1 MLVMP
6 RKARIDAPGALHH
19 IIVRGIDRR
28 KIFFNDSDRDDFLD
42 RLGAILSESKTACF
56 AWALMTNHL
65 HLLLRTGVAPI
76 ASVMRRL
83 LTGYAVSFNRRHRR
97 HGHLFQN
104 RYKSILCQ
112 EDLYLLELVR
122 YIHLNPLRA
131 GVVEQIKGLDTYP
144 YSGHYVLMGKTEPGF
159 QDVDYILNL
168 FGGKVLEARRH
179 YLEFVKKGVAAGRRP
194 DLTGGGLVRSA
205 GGWSAL
211 RAMRNCESRMKGD
224 ERILGQGDFVETVLK
239 AAQENL
245 DRKSKMHALGYDF
258 DWLVDRVLGLFGLT
272 FNELLTG
279 GKQRRTV
286 QARSVLCY
294 WGTRELGMSAVS
306 ISKKLNIAASTA
318 SESAMRGRQIVEEGA
333 LKLLEGD
340 KSENPRNVP

>member
-1 MLVMP
+1 MP

-28 KIFFNDSDRDDFLD
+28 RIFFDDADRDDFLD
-42 RLGAILSESKTACF
+42 RLGGILSESKTRCF
-56 AWALMTNHL
+56 AWAFMTNHL

-83 LTGYAVSFNRRHRR
+83 LTGYAVSYNRRHRR

-112 EDLYLLELVR
+112 EDPYLLELVR

-131 GVVEQIKGLDTYP
+131 GIVEELKGLNTYR
-144 YSGHYVLMGKTEPGF
+144 YCGHYVLMGKTEAGF

-168 FGGKVLEARRH
+168 FSGKIPEARRH
-179 YLEFVKKGVAAGRRP
+179 YLEFVKKGAAAGRRP

-211 RAMRNCESRMKGD
+211 KAMRKGESRMKGD

-239 AAQENL
+239 AAQEDL
-245 DRKSKMHALGYDF
+245 DRKSIIRALGYDF
-258 DWLVDRVLGLFGLT
+258 DALVNRVLGLFGLT

-279 GKQRRTV
+279 GKQRRV
-286 QARSVLCY
+286 VKARSVLCY

-306 ISKKLNIAASTA
+306 ISKELNIAFSTA
-318 SESAMRGRQIVEEGA
+318 SESAMRGRQIVEEHGW
-333 LKLLEGD
+333 KLLEEE
-340 KSENPRNVP
+340 KSENPKTIIAQH

>member
-1 MLVMP
+1 MP
-6 RKARIDAPGALHH
+6 RKSRIDAPGALHH
-19 IIVRGIDRR
+19 IIVRGINRK
-28 KIFFNDSDRDDFLD
+28 KIFFDDPDRDDFLD
-42 RLGAILSESKTACF
+42 RLGDILSDTKTPCF
-56 AWALMTNHL
+56 AWAFMTNHL
-65 HLLLRTGVAPI
+65 HLILRTGTAPI
-76 ASVMRRL
+76 ATVMRRL

-112 EDLYLLELVR
+112 EDPYLLELVR

-131 GVVEQIKGLDTYP
+131 GIVEGLKELNTYP
-144 YSGHYVLMGKTEPGF
+144 YCGHNALMGKTKPGF

-168 FGGKVLEARRH
+168 FGEKVPEARRL

-194 DLTGGGLVRSA
+194 ELTGGGLVRSA

-211 RAMRNCESRMKGD
+211 KAMRNDESRMKGD

-245 DRKSKMHALGYDF
+245 DRKSSILALGYDF
-258 DWLVDRVLGLFGLT
+258 DSLVDRVLSLFGLT

-279 GKQRRTV
+279 GKQRRMV

-306 ISKKLNIAASTA
+306 IAKKLNIASSTA
-318 SESAMRGRQIVEEGA
+318 SESAMKGRQIVEEHGW
-333 LKLLEGD
+333 KLLEED
-340 KSENPRNVP
+340 KSVNPRNVL

>member
-1 MLVMP
+1 MP

-19 IIVRGIDRR
+19 IIVRGINRR
-28 KIFFNDSDRDDFLD
+28 KIFFDDSDRDDFLD
-42 RLGAILSESKTACF
+42 RLGGILSDSKTPCF
-56 AWALMTNHL
+56 AWAFMTNHL

-112 EDLYLLELVR
+112 QDPYLLELVR

-131 GVVEQIKGLDTYP
+131 GIVEELKVLDTYP
-144 YSGHYVLMGKTEPGF
+144 YSGHCALMGKKEHAF

-168 FGGKVLEARRH
+168 FGDKIPEARRR
-179 YLEFVKKGVAAGRRP
+179 YLKFVQKGVATGRRP
-194 DLTGGGLVRSA
+194 DLTGGGIVRSA

-211 RAMRNCESRMKGD
+211 KTMRKSESRMKGD
-224 ERILGQGDFVETVLK
+224 ERVLGQGDFVETVLK
-239 AAQENL
+239 AAKESL
-245 DRKSKMHALGYDF
+245 DRKSTIRSLGYDF
-258 DWLVDRVLGLFGLT
+258 EWLLDRVLGLFGLT
-272 FNELLTG
+272 FKELLTG

-294 WGTRELGMSAVS
+294 WGTRELGMSAVE
-306 ISKKLNIAASTA
+306 ISKKLNIASSTA
-318 SESAMRGRQIVEEGA
+318 SESATRGRQIVEKQG
-333 LKLLEGD
+333 LKLLDED
-340 KSENPRNVP
+340 IE

>member
-1 MLVMP
+1 MP

-19 IIVRGIDRR
+19 IIVRGINRR
-28 KIFFNDSDRDDFLD
+28 KIFFDDFDRDDFLD
-42 RLGAILSESKTACF
+42 RLGDILLDSKTPCF
-56 AWALMTNHL
+56 AWAFMTNHL
-65 HLLLRTGVAPI
+65 HLLLRTGTAPI
-76 ASVMRRL
+76 ATVMRRL
-83 LTGYAVSFNRRHRR
+83 LTGYAVSFNRRHRH

-112 EDLYLLELVR
+112 EDPYLLELVR

-131 GVVEQIKGLDTYP
+131 RIVKDIKALNKYH
-144 YSGHYVLMGKTEPGF
+144 YCGHYALMGKTGPGF
-159 QDVDYILNL
+159 QNVDYILNL
-168 FGGKVLEARRH
+168 FGEKVPEARKL
-179 YLEFVKKGVAAGRRP
+179 YLAFVKKGVAAGRRP
-194 DLTGGGLVRSA
+194 ELTGGGLVRSA

-211 RAMRNCESRMKGD
+211 RAMRNDESRMKGD

-245 DRKSKMHALGYDF
+245 DRKYRIRELGYDF
-258 DWLVDRVLGLFGLT
+258 DWLVDRVLGIFGLT
-272 FNELLTG
+272 FKELLTG
-279 GKQRRTV
+279 GKQRKMV

-306 ISKKLNIAASTA
+306 ISKELNVASSTA
-318 SESAMRGRQIVEEGA
+318 GESAMRGRQIIEEHGW
-333 LKLLEGD
+333 KLLEED

>member
-1 MLVMP
+1 MVDMP

-28 KIFFNDSDRDDFLD
+28 KIFFDDADRDDFLD
-42 RLGAILSESKTACF
+42 RLGDILVDSKTACF
-56 AWALMTNHL
+56 AWAFMTNHL
-65 HLLLRTGVAPI
+65 HLLLRTGDAPI
-76 ASVMRRL
+76 ATVMRRL

-112 EDLYLLELVR
+112 EDLYLSELVR

-131 GVVEQIKGLDTYP
+131 GIVEELKGLNTYP
-144 YSGHYVLMGKTEPGF
+144 YCGHYALMGKTEPGF

-168 FGGKVLEARRH
+168 FGGKVPEARRL

-211 RAMRNCESRMKGD
+211 RAMRNGQSRMKGD

-239 AAQENL
+239 VAQENL
-245 DRKSKMHALGYDF
+245 DRKSRIRALGYDF
-258 DWLVDRVLGLFGLT
+258 DWLVGRVLGLFGLS

-279 GKQRRTV
+279 GKQRRMV

-306 ISKKLNIAASTA
+306 ISRKLKIASSTA
-318 SESAMRGRQIVEEGA
+318 SESAMRGRQIVEEHG
-333 LKLLEGD
+333 LKLLEED
-340 KSENPRNVP
+340 KSENSRNVL

>member
-1 MLVMP
+1 MPDMP

-19 IIVRGIDRR
+19 IIVRGISRR
-28 KIFFNDSDRDDFLD
+28 KIFFDDADRDAFLD
-42 RLGAILSESKTACF
+42 RLGDILSDSKTPCF

-65 HLLLRTGVAPI
+65 HLLLRTGTTPI
-76 ASVMRRL
+76 ATVMRRL

-112 EDLYLLELVR
+112 EDPYLLELVR

-131 GVVEQIKGLDTYP
+131 GIVEELKGLNTYP
-144 YSGHYVLMGKTEPGF
+144 YCGHYALMGKTEPGF

-168 FGGKVLEARRH
+168 FGGKFPEARRL
-179 YLEFVKKGVAAGRRP
+179 YLEYVKKGVAAGRRP

-211 RAMRNCESRMKGD
+211 RAMRNGENRMKGD

-245 DRKSKMHALGYDF
+245 DRKSRIRALGYDF
-258 DWLVDRVLGLFGLT
+258 DWLVGRVLGLFGLT

-279 GKQRRTV
+279 GKQRRIV

-306 ISKKLNIAASTA
+306 ISKKLNIASSTA
-318 SESAMRGRQIVEEGA
+318 SESAMRGRQIVEEHG
-333 LKLLEGD
+333 LKLLEEN

>member
-1 MLVMP
+1 MP

-19 IIVRGIDRR
+19 IIVRGINRR
-28 KIFFNDSDRDDFLD
+28 KIFFDDADRDNFLD
-42 RLGAILSESKTACF
+42 RLGDILSDTKTPCF
-56 AWALMTNHL
+56 AWTLMTNHL
-65 HLLLRTGVAPI
+65 HLLLRTGAAPI
-76 ASVMRRL
+76 ATVMRRL
-83 LTGYAVSFNRRHRR
+83 LTGYAVNFNGRHRR

-112 EDLYLLELVR
+112 EDPYLLELVR

-131 GVVEQIKGLDTYP
+131 GIVKDIKGLNKYP
-144 YSGHYVLMGKTEPGF
+144 YCGHYALMGKTESGF
-159 QDVDYILNL
+159 QDVDYVLNL
-168 FGGKVLEARRH
+168 FGEKVLEARRL
-179 YLEFVKKGVAAGRRP
+179 YLKFVRNGIAAGRRP

-211 RAMRNCESRMKGD
+211 KAMRNDESRMKGD
-224 ERILGQGDFVETVLK
+224 ERILGQGDFVESVLK

-245 DRKSKMHALGYDF
+245 DRKSKIRALGYDF
-258 DWLVDRVLGLFGLT
+258 DWLVGRVLGLFDLT

-279 GKQRRTV
+279 GKQRKMV

-306 ISKKLNIAASTA
+306 ISKKLNIASSTA
-318 SESAMRGRQIVEEGA
+318 SESAMRGKQIVENQGW
-333 LKLLEGD
+333 KLLEEGKTED
-340 KSENPRNVP
+340 PRNVP